1 MPWIYRK
8 LDGFGELRAVAEADG
23 DGLFKGSHLKA
34 WSGLLALLWSVAFAA
49 SFGWNLVLNRDLV
62 LERALTQASAAIE
75 KDFSYRGFVSG
86 VGGIYIPVDKGIEP
100 NPYLHHLPHRDIIT
114 DDGRE
119 LTLVNSS
126 YFTRLVYD
134 QEATWAPRGIRSHV
148 SSLNPLRPANAADDW
163 ERKALQAFNKGASEW
178 YTVSTMQGESYFRL
192 MRPRIATVVCLEC
205 HANQNIKPGD
215 VLGGIAVSV
224 PLAPIQ
230 SEADQWLAKLGIWHA
245 VLWWVG
251 LTGIYVGY
259 RLLARQE
266 QLIRYSALHD
276 VLTGLPN
283 RALFMDRLIQRLASA
298 KRHAHVGAVLY
309 LDLDR
314 FKTINDSVGHGA
326 GDELLKGVA
335 GRLAGILRGEDTV
348 SRLGGDEFAVL
359 LGELS
364 SDSELVVWEVKNVAE
379 KILSLLAESFNI
391 GNKEFHTTASIG
403 VVLFNED
410 SESPQEVMRQA
421 DAAMY
426 RAKGRGGNGFQFFLP
441 SMQYE
446 IEEQLEMEGA
456 LRLALERNE
465 FELYY
470 QPLIDLCDSGAIV
483 GAEALLRWHH
493 PKRGLITPS
502 VFIPVAEETGL
513 IKEIGA
519 WVFRRVCA
527 QIKKWQESVSGGVP
541 GRIAINI
548 SPRQFQ
554 DSGFVPEIRSC
565 LEETGID
572 AQQLIIELTENLLL
586 GNIEE
591 VAAKMQE
598 LRGLGMQISIDD
610 FGTGYSS
617 LAYLKRLPLHV
628 LKIDRSFIHDVTTDS
643 NDAAIVESILAM
655 ALRLGFDTVG
665 EGVET
670 EEQLAFLRKHQCRFY
685 QGHLHSPPLPAAE
698 FQQLLHAQSE
708 VES

>member
-1 MPWIYRK
+1 MSLAYRK
-8 LDGFGELRAVAEADG
+8 WDRLGDLRVVAGPDE

-75 KDFSYRGFVSG
+75 KDFTYRGFVSG
-86 VGGIYIPVDKGIEP
+86 VGGVYIPVDKGVEP
-100 NPYLHHLPHRDIIT
+100 NPYLQHLPHRDIT
-114 DDGRE
+114 TEDGRK

-134 QEATWAPRGIRSHV
+134 QEATWAPKGIRSHV
-148 SSLNPLRPANAADDW
+148 SGLNPLRPANAADAW
-163 ERKALQAFNKGASEW
+163 EREALQAFQKGVSEW
-178 YTVSTMQGESYFRL
+178 YTVANIQGEDYFRL
-192 MRPRIATVVCLEC
+192 MRPRFATPACLEC
-205 HANQNIKPGD
+205 HINQDIKPGD
-215 VLGGIAVSV
+215 VLGGIAVTV

-230 SEADQWLAKLGIWHA
+230 TEADRWLAKLGIWHA

-298 KRHAHVGAVLY
+298 KRHAHIGAVLY

-364 SDSELVVWEVKNVAE
+364 SDSEVVVWEVKSVAE
-379 KILSLLAESFNI
+379 KILSLLAEPFNI
-391 GNKEFHTTASIG
+391 GNKEFHTTTSIG

-446 IEEQLEMEGA
+446 IEEQLEMESA

-470 QPLIDLCDSGAIV
+470 QPLVDLSDSGMIV
-483 GAEALLRWHH
+483 GAEALLRWQH
-493 PKRGLITPS
+493 PERGMITPS

-527 QIKKWQESVSGGVP
+527 QIKEWQKSVPGGMP

-554 DSGFVPEIRSC
+554 DSGFVPEIRRC
-565 LEETGID
+565 LQETGVD

-598 LRGLGMQISIDD
+598 LRGLGMQLSIDD

-628 LKIDRSFIHDVTTDS
+628 LKIDRSFIRDLTTDS

-665 EGVET
+665 EGVES
-670 EEQLAFLRKHQCRFY
+670 EEQLAFLRKHQCNFY
-685 QGHLHSPPLPAAE
+685 QGDFYSPPLPAGE
-698 FQQLLHAQSE
+698 FQQRLRAQSE
-708 VES
+708 STL